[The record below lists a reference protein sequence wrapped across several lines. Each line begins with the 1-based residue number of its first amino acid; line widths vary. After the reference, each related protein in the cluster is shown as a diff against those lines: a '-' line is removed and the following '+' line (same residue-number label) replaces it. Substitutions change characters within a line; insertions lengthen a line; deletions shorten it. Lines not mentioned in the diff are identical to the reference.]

1 VEKRVNKVKFEYNYK
16 KIRAEVRK
24 HGPVKIYTPE
34 EVRALNVARGLVV
47 GDNHGTLCASV
58 ANAACFTR

>member
-1 VEKRVNKVKFEYNYK
+1 MESRVKKVKFEYNFK

-47 GDNHGTLCASV
+47 GEN
-58 ANAACFTR
+58 

>member
-1 VEKRVNKVKFEYNYK
+1 MEKRVNKVKFEYNFK
-16 KIRAEVRK
+16 KIRAEIKK

-47 GDNHGTLCASV
+47 GEN
-58 ANAACFTR
+58 

>member
-1 VEKRVNKVKFEYNYK
+1 MEKRINKVKFEYNFK

-47 GDNHGTLCASV
+47 GEN
-58 ANAACFTR
+58 

>member
-34 EVRALNVARGLVV
+34 EVRALNIARGLIV
-47 GDNHGTLCASV
+47 GEIDGSDS
-58 ANAACFTR
+58 RSD

>member
-1 VEKRVNKVKFEYNYK
+1 MKKCLNKVKFEYNYK

-34 EVRALNVARGLVV
+34 EVRALNVARWLVV
-47 GDNHGTLCASV
+47 GEN
-58 ANAACFTR
+58 